1 MGVHMGYEP
10 DGPREEMV
18 YPGQEVTVTLKIL
31 IVRRRP
37 RAAVE
42 QFDKGLEL
50 YNKGTPEN
58 YSKAV
63 ESFQAALQAD
73 PNYSQAALYLGRVY
87 RDLFQDQ
94 DAEKWMRRA
103 IEIDPDYLE
112 ARATLGGMLLDKGAL
127 DESIRQLN
135 AVVERDPKYALA
147 WYLLAQALRM
157 KELYPDSI
165 EAARKAIAL
174 TPTNAE
180 ANFWL
185 AESLRLSGKYRDAS
199 DAYQQYLK
207 LSDFDSKLAGKMNYY
222 VLGYLG
228 GIRPQETRGAARCLA
243 GPPQPGVFRAMRQP
257 AAAEQFRRRHRLLPE
272 GADLRPIGP
281 LRAFRA
287 GAKLH
292 QQGAGLGRGGAA
304 GAGAQALFRYH
315 HASTPTWR
323 NPSAPRNTSLRST
336 RCCNR

>member
-1 MGVHMGYEP
+1 
-10 DGPREEMV
+10 MV

-58 YSKAV
+58 YKKAV

-73 PNYSQAALYLGRVY
+73 SNYSQAALYLGRVD

-103 IEIDPDYLE
+103 IAIDPDYLE

-135 AVVERDPKYALA
+135 AVVQRDPKYALA
-147 WYLLAQALRM
+147 WYLLAEALRM

-165 EAARKAIAL
+165 EAAR
-174 TPTNAE
+174 N
-180 ANFWL
+180 
-185 AESLRLSGKYRDAS
+185 
-199 DAYQQYLK
+199 AYQQYLK

-222 VLGYLG
+222 VLGYLVG
-228 GIRPQETRGAARCLA
+228 FGRKKRAAQRDVWQDLRSLA
-243 GPPQPGVFRAMRQP
+243 YFGLCDSQ
-257 AAAEQFRRRHRLLPE
+257 RLLNNFD
-272 GADLRPIGP
+272 AAIGYCQKALSYDP
-281 LRAFRA
+281 SDPYAHFALALSYTS
-287 GAKLH
+287 K
-292 QQGAGLGRGGAA
+292 
-304 GAGAQALFRYH
+304 AQASGAVEPLVPARKHFSDTI
-315 HASTPTWR
+315 AL
-323 NPSAPRNTSLRST
+323 NPDMAESERAKKYIVKIDALLQAVN
-336 RCCNR
+336 